1 MIFAAGLGTRLKPLT
16 DTLPK
21 ALVPLAG
28 KTLLQW
34 QIEKLKA
41 AGIRDIVVNIHH
53 FPDMIINYLKDNDNF
68 GCNIQVSD
76 ERDMLLET
84 GGGLRK
90 AEEKFRSLG
99 VQKFRSSNEGIL
111 ICNVDILSNI
121 DIPTLLQAYNPNE
134 MGVVVVSERETQRYL
149 LFNDENRL
157 CGWTNIATGEVRG
170 PIADYQSPIANRQ
183 LAFSGMQV
191 LSPRIFDCMD
201 EVVKQKGEKFS
212 LIDLYLSIAQ
222 KEILRAYIPENYR
235 MMDVGKIDQ
244 ISEAESFASSLSP
257 LRHYHLHGMFHTC
270 HFARTSNIHNDT
282 ICLKRLMLF
291 GMHQHIIRHYGMHK
305 W

>member
-1 MIFAAGLGTRLKPLT
+1 M
-16 DTLPK
+16 
-21 ALVPLAG
+21 
-28 KTLLQW
+28 
-34 QIEKLKA
+34 
-41 AGIRDIVVNIHH
+41 
-53 FPDMIINYLKDNDNF
+53 
-68 GCNIQVSD
+68 
-76 ERDMLLET
+76 
-84 GGGLRK
+84 
-90 AEEKFRSLG
+90 
-99 VQKFRSSNEGIL
+99 
-111 ICNVDILSNI
+111 DILSNI
-121 DIPTLLQAYNPNE
+121 DIPTLLQAYNPDE

-170 PIADYQSPIANRQ
+170 PIADYQSPIANHQ

-244 ISEAESFASSLSP
+244 ISEAESFASTL
-257 LRHYHLHGMFHTC
+257 
-270 HFARTSNIHNDT
+270 
-282 ICLKRLMLF
+282 
-291 GMHQHIIRHYGMHK
+291 
-305 W
+305 

>member
-1 MIFAAGLGTRLKPLT
+1 MQAMIFAAGLGTRLKPLT

-34 QIEKLKA
+34 QVEKLKA
-41 AGIRDIVVNIHH
+41 AGITDIVVNVHH
-53 FPDMIINYLKDNDNF
+53 FPDMIIDYLRQHDYF

-90 AEEKFRSLG
+90 AKELLT
-99 VQKFRSSNEGIL
+99 SSPDSPIASSPIL

-121 DIPTLLQAYNPNE
+121 DIPTLLQAYNPE
-134 MGVVVVSERETQRYL
+134 EIGVVVVSERDTQRYL
-149 LFNDENRL
+149 LFNEANCL
-157 CGWTNIATGEVRG
+157 CGWTNIATGEVKGEEAIRRLG
-170 PIADYQSPIANRQ
+170 DEALKK

-191 LSPRIFDCMD
+191 LNPRVFDCMD
-201 EVVKQKGEKFS
+201 EIVKKKGEKFS
-212 LIDLYLSIAQ
+212 LIDLYLNIAE

-235 MMDVGKIDQ
+235 MMDVGKIAQ
-244 ISEAESFASSLSP
+244 LSEAEEFASTL
-257 LRHYHLHGMFHTC
+257 
-270 HFARTSNIHNDT
+270 
-282 ICLKRLMLF
+282 
-291 GMHQHIIRHYGMHK
+291 
-305 W
+305 

>member
-99 VQKFRSSNEGIL
+99 TQEFRSSNEGIL

-244 ISEAESFASSLSP
+244 ISEAESFASSL
-257 LRHYHLHGMFHTC
+257 
-270 HFARTSNIHNDT
+270 
-282 ICLKRLMLF
+282 
-291 GMHQHIIRHYGMHK
+291 
-305 W
+305 

>member
-16 DTLPK
+16 DTMPK

-41 AGIRDIVVNIHH
+41 AGITDIVVNVHH
-53 FPDMIINYLKDNDNF
+53 FADKIIDYLRENNYF

-90 AEEKFRSLG
+90 AKSLLTGFRLPASECP
-99 VQKFRSSNEGIL
+99 KDPIL

-121 DIPTLLQAYNPNE
+121 DIPTLLKAYNPDE
-134 MGVVVVSERETQRYL
+134 MGVVVVYPRDTQRYL
-149 LFNDENRL
+149 LFDDSSRL

-170 PIADYQSPIANRQ
+170 PVADNQYPIANTRK
-183 LAFSGMQV
+183 LAFSGMQ
-191 LSPRIFDCMD
+191 LLNPRIFEVMD
-201 EVVKQKGEKFS
+201 KVVAEKGEKFS
-212 LIDLYLSIAQ
+212 LIDLYLSIAE
-222 KEILRAYIPENYR
+222 KEILRAFIPENYR
-235 MMDVGKIDQ
+235 MMDVGKINQ
-244 ISEAESFASSLSP
+244 LSEAESFATTLV
-257 LRHYHLHGMFHTC
+257 
-270 HFARTSNIHNDT
+270 
-282 ICLKRLMLF
+282 
-291 GMHQHIIRHYGMHK
+291 Q
-305 W
+305 

>member
-41 AGIRDIVVNIHH
+41 AGITDIVINIHH

-68 GCNIQVSD
+68 GCNIQISD
-76 ERDMLLET
+76 ERDALLET

-99 VQKFRSSNEGIL
+99 VLISSEGSNDYSQANVQEFRSSNEGIL

-134 MGVVVVSERETQRYL
+134 MGVVVVSQRDTQRYL

-157 CGWTNIATGEVRG
+157 CGWTNIATGEFRG
-170 PIADYQSPIANRQ
+170 PIAKSQEPIAHRQ

-191 LSPRIFDCMD
+191 LNPRIFECMD
-201 EVVKQKGEKFS
+201 NIVKLKGEKFS
-212 LIDLYLSIAQ
+212 LIDLYLNICEQ
-222 KEILRAYIPENYR
+222 ETLKAYIPNDYR
-235 MMDVGKIDQ
+235 MMDVGKISQ
-244 ISEAESFASSLSP
+244 LSEAEEFANSL
-257 LRHYHLHGMFHTC
+257 
-270 HFARTSNIHNDT
+270 
-282 ICLKRLMLF
+282 K
-291 GMHQHIIRHYGMHK
+291 
-305 W
+305 

>member
-1 MIFAAGLGTRLKPLT
+1 MKAMIFAAGLGTRLKPLT

-41 AGIRDIVVNIHH
+41 AGITDIVVNVHH
-53 FPDMIINYLKDNDNF
+53 FPDLIIDYLRENNNF

-90 AEEKFRSLG
+90 AKSLLTG
-99 VQKFRSSNEGIL
+99 IWSPESGCPETPIL

-121 DIPTLLQAYNPNE
+121 DIPTLLRAYNPNE
-134 MGVVVVSERETQRYL
+134 MGVVVVYPRETQRYL
-149 LFNDENRL
+149 VFDETHRL
-157 CGWTNIATGEVRG
+157 CGWKNIATGDVRG
-170 PIADYQSPIANRQ
+170 PIANTPSPIANTQ
-183 LAFSGMQV
+183 NLAFSGMQV
-191 LSPRIFDCMD
+191 LNPRIFEVMD
-201 EVVKQKGEKFS
+201 EVVKEKGDKFS
-212 LIDLYLSIAQ
+212 LIDLYVSIAE

-235 MMDVGKIDQ
+235 MMDVGKINQ
-244 ISEAESFASSLSP
+244 LAEAEAFAATLQ
-257 LRHYHLHGMFHTC
+257 L
-270 HFARTSNIHNDT
+270 
-282 ICLKRLMLF
+282 
-291 GMHQHIIRHYGMHK
+291 
-305 W
+305 

>member
-41 AGIRDIVVNIHH
+41 AEITDIVVNVHH
-53 FPDMIINYLKDNDNF
+53 FADKIIDYLRENNYF

-90 AEEKFRSLG
+90 AKSLLTGFRLPASECP
-99 VQKFRSSNEGIL
+99 KDPIL

-121 DIPTLLQAYNPNE
+121 DIPTLLKAYNPDE
-134 MGVVVVSERETQRYL
+134 MGVVVVYPRDTQRYL
-149 LFNDENRL
+149 LFDDSSRL

-170 PIADYQSPIANRQ
+170 PVADNLYPIANTRK
-183 LAFSGMQV
+183 LAFSGMQ
-191 LSPRIFDCMD
+191 LLNPRIFEVMD
-201 EVVKQKGEKFS
+201 KVVTEKGEKFS
-212 LIDLYLSIAQ
+212 LIDLYLNIAE
-222 KEILRAYIPENYR
+222 KEILRAFIPENYR
-235 MMDVGKIDQ
+235 MMDVGKINQ
-244 ISEAESFASSLSP
+244 LSEAESFATTLV
-257 LRHYHLHGMFHTC
+257 
-270 HFARTSNIHNDT
+270 
-282 ICLKRLMLF
+282 
-291 GMHQHIIRHYGMHK
+291 Q
-305 W
+305 